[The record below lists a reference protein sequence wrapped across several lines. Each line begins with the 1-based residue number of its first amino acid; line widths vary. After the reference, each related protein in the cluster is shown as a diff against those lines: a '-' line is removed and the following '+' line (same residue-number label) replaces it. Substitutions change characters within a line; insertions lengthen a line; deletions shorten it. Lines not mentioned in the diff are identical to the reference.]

1 MCLYCICVED
11 ILKVAPWG
19 VQVFKNALK
28 LILVQV
34 YAPSNDSEYHE
45 YTKWFL
51 SINTASGGDR

>member
-1 MCLYCICVED
+1 MED